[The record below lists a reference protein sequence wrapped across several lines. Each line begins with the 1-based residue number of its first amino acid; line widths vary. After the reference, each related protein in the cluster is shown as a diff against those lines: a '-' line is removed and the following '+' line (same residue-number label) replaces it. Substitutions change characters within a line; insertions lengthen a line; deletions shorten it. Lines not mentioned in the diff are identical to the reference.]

1 MVHSSVLLDPK
12 QNKIKQKDHSTFLT
26 NCIPFGNV
34 SGIFLIFPDLKPLS
48 RAVSIYLLA
57 VGACVSG
64 GFRTHKCSISCRVT
78 KPLEPSGVQLC
89 FNLGKAQ
96 RTYQDS
102 KDFLDMDFKES
113 GFDEESINES
123 ESIWI
128 KFSSDAHG
136 FNN

>member
-1 MVHSSVLLDPK
+1 M
-12 QNKIKQKDHSTFLT
+12 
-26 NCIPFGNV
+26 C
-34 SGIFLIFPDLKPLS
+34 
-48 RAVSIYLLA
+48 
-57 VGACVSG
+57 G
-64 GFRTHKCSISCRVT
+64 GFRTHKCSIRCRVT
-78 KPLEPSGVQLC
+78 TPLEPSGVQLG

>member
-1 MVHSSVLLDPK
+1 MV
-12 QNKIKQKDHSTFLT
+12 
-26 NCIPFGNV
+26 
-34 SGIFLIFPDLKPLS
+34 
-48 RAVSIYLLA
+48 
-57 VGACVSG
+57 G
-64 GFRTHKCSISCRVT
+64 GLRTHKCSIRCRVT
-78 KPLEPSGVQLC
+78 KQLEPSGVQLR